1 MKGSVALTVDH
12 VRDDTADAGLE
23 GVDQRPEH
31 AHLQRQQAAMSLRLQ
46 GAGMARCRVDPS
58 DGSTH
63 HFQLKVIENH
73 LHEHERFAWTAAAA
87 AAAAALSPGCAGAGS
102 TRPEGRRHDA
112 HTWGHHDK
120 TPLIRLLTMLPIGA
134 LTRLG
139 GHDAAEHGAR
149 HLPTAVCRHARVGRL
164 AQWHDARAQQRSVGG
179 AAAPQQDSSR
189 TAAAAAAAA
198 GQQRQQQ
205 RHCRTRQRWQHW
217 PRLRWQQA
225 RVRVGLRTGQSSK
238 NGFRPIWSDSPPND
252 GLTRKAGREED
263 TARGGAHCVSAAASG
278 GRERGGR
285 ALLGWAPI
293 RPEKES

>member
-1 MKGSVALTVDH
+1 
-12 VRDDTADAGLE
+12 
-23 GVDQRPEH
+23 
-31 AHLQRQQAAMSLRLQ
+31 MSLRLQ

-73 LHEHERFAWTAAAA
+73 LHEHERFAWTAAAAA

-189 TAAAAAAAA
+189 TAAAAATALQDSSGSSNGTA
-198 GQQRQQQ
+198 GHGSAGSTGRGCAGSKQEFVWGCAPARAV
-205 RHCRTRQRWQHW
+205 RT
-217 PRLRWQQA
+217 A
-225 RVRVGLRTGQSSK
+225 S
-238 NGFRPIWSDSPPND
+238 
-252 GLTRKAGREED
+252 GRSGP
-263 TARGGAHCVSAAASG
+263 TARRTMG
-278 GRERGGR
+278 
-285 ALLGWAPI
+285 
-293 RPEKES
+293 